1 MTIRYVSEYRLPFMS
16 ALSNTRLDLLSLF
29 SATNVRVHFS
39 LIHICS
45 KRLSARLDG
54 KTDFPA
60 NQEHGNGILSMLKGA
75 WRRIM

>member
-16 ALSNTRLDLLSLF
+16 ALSNTRLDSLSFF
-29 SATNVRVHFS
+29 SATNVRVLFS

-45 KRLSARLDG
+45 KRLSASLNG

-60 NQEHGNGILSMLKGA
+60 NQEHGKGILCMLEGA
-75 WRRIM
+75 WRRIV